1 MQLLIQRHKEWIK
14 LVQSFGVKDYY
25 EDVIQDCYIKCLN
38 LEQVNE
44 SYFKKCLYLT
54 SMDYHKNTK
63 NNIEIIDDIQIS
75 NEVDNIDVSDVM
87 LFIDTWNW
95 FDKLFYLRYIEEKTS
110 LRKFAIKYH
119 YDYGMV
125 FRTLKRCKL
134 KLKEYG
140 EKNK

>member
-14 LVQSFGVKDYY
+14 IVQSFGVKDYY
-25 EDVIQDCYIKCLN
+25 EDIVQDAYIKCWK
-38 LEQVNE
+38 LEKVNE
-44 SYFKKCLYLT
+44 SYFKKCLYLL
-54 SMDYHKNTK
+54 SMDYHKSIKMNV
-63 NNIEIIDDIQIS
+63 EIIDDIQTTD
-75 NEVDNIDVSDVM
+75 EVDNIDVSDVM
-87 LFIDTWNW
+87 LFIDSWNW

-119 YDYGMV
+119 YDYNMV